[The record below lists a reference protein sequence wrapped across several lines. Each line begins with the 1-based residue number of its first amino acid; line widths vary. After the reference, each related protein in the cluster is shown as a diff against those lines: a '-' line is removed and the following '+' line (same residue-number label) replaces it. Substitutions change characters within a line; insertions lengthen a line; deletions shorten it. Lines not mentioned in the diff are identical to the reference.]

1 MTTLL
6 LSLTLSASK
15 ARQLHVGLRG
25 GSSTRERVRH
35 PWHRPHPRPA
45 VPWASEIT
53 SLPPPTTFLEP
64 GAAAQALQ
72 PQDPRE
78 VQQLWVGPVE
88 RLAGSIAFS
97 PDRGEKGFP
106 SPAGPQIHQDSR
118 PSKPQAPSPRGRLG
132 GRPPKAAAS
141 PLARLLSAV
150 RDGAEGG
157 PIPGQPRSP
166 GPEETAL
173 GSTEPTC
180 TPGVHTQAEL
190 RLRPSWLQTEMTC
203 QPQVASELPSQ
214 ERAAGDGA
222 SGRAGPASLGHSP
235 LPPAPPPVP
244 LGSASPGG
252 PLAPLGAGPANH
264 SPARQPQPQPEP
276 GLARPRGRLRSHQR
290 SFCSGLRE
298 DPGEVDRGPAALMG
312 TAVPP
317 ALGPLPATH
326 ALRLLHA
333 GQGWGWSPTAA

>member
-1 MTTLL
+1 MLKAEAQNRPNGRWAAGAGGARHLLVPAPGRCDRGASAVTTLL

-25 GSSTRERVRH
+25 GSSTRERVGH

-78 VQQLWVGPVE
+78 VRQLWVGPVE

-132 GRPPKAAAS
+132 GAPTQSGGVKRHS
-141 PLARLLSAV
+141 HHLL
-150 RDGAEGG
+150 G
-157 PIPGQPRSP
+157 
-166 GPEETAL
+166 
-173 GSTEPTC
+173 C
-180 TPGVHTQAEL
+180 
-190 RLRPSWLQTEMTC
+190 
-203 QPQVASELPSQ
+203 
-214 ERAAGDGA
+214 
-222 SGRAGPASLGHSP
+222 
-235 LPPAPPPVP
+235 
-244 LGSASPGG
+244 
-252 PLAPLGAGPANH
+252 
-264 SPARQPQPQPEP
+264 
-276 GLARPRGRLRSHQR
+276 
-290 SFCSGLRE
+290 
-298 DPGEVDRGPAALMG
+298 
-312 TAVPP
+312 
-317 ALGPLPATH
+317 
-326 ALRLLHA
+326 
-333 GQGWGWSPTAA
+333 